1 MTDETDLPKV
11 SSERTLGLSGQVVRI
26 IEVIDFVFIFGI
38 GRVVRRRVQVN
49 GSTCSL
55 RQFSTR
61 FYAEYCAYH
70 SSTFRRGVHL
80 S

>member
-1 MTDETDLPKV
+1 MNKTDLPKV
-11 SSERTLGLSGQVVRI
+11 SSERTLSLSSQVVRI
-26 IEVIDFVFIFGI
+26 IEVIDSVWILAI
-38 GRVVRRRVQVN
+38 GRVVDNRVQVN

-61 FYAEYCAYH
+61 FYVERYAYH
-70 SSTFRRGVHL
+70 SSTVRRGVHL